1 MAGQPWT
8 PQPGP
13 GLEAYRPVVG
23 DRHID
28 ELHRLAATLRGK
40 RVQHVNATR
49 VGGGVAEILNRMVP
63 LMSEL
68 GLDASW
74 DVLRGEDEFYRVTK
88 SFHNAIQGDPIEITS
103 ADYQVFLKWNRINA
117 KEIDLHGDVVVLH
130 DPQPCAMVENRRG
143 DGQKYVWR
151 CHIDAS
157 APHRGLWSFLEK
169 YIRLYDASLFS
180 APQFTGRLPI
190 PQYLVAPA
198 IDPLSDKNRPLSEEQ
213 ISKVCEQHG
222 IDRTR
227 PILTQVSRFD
237 RFKDPVGVIEMYKL
251 IKETNDCQLV
261 LAGGGASDDPEGAQV
276 LAEVR
281 EAAGNDP
288 DLHVLL
294 LPNDAHLEINA
305 LQRAST
311 IVIQKSTKE
320 GFGLTVSEA
329 LWKGKPVIGGA
340 TGGIPLQ
347 ILDGLNG
354 YLINSPE
361 GAAFRC
367 RFLLNHPEVAA
378 EMGRRGIEQVRQ
390 NFLLTRNLRDYLLIM
405 QCTMTNDRTITLV
418 VTEVSATERRR
429 LRRSSLEPAG
439 SARW

>member
-1 MAGQPWT
+1 MAWQPS
-8 PQPGP
+8 PGP
-13 GLEAYRPVVG
+13 GLDAYRPVVG
-23 DRHID
+23 DRHIE
-28 ELHRLAATLRGK
+28 ELFRLAATLRGK

-49 VGGGVAEILNRMVP
+49 AGGGVAEILNRLVP
-63 LMSEL
+63 LMREL
-68 GLDASW
+68 GLEASW
-74 DVLRGEDEFYRVTK
+74 DVLRGEDEFYKVTK
-88 SFHNAIQGDPIEITS
+88 SFHNAIQGDPIDLTG
-103 ADYQVFLKWNRINA
+103 ADYEVFLKWNRINGQ
-117 KEIDLHGDVVVLH
+117 EIDLHGDLVVLH
-130 DPQPCAMVENRRG
+130 DPQPCAMIDKRRPG
-143 DGQKYVWR
+143 GQRYAWR

-157 APHRGLWSFLEK
+157 APHRGLWTFLEK
-169 YIRLYDASLFS
+169 FIRRYDASLFS

-198 IDPLSDKNRPLSEEQ
+198 IDPLSDKNRPLTEDQ
-213 ISKVCEQHG
+213 VNQVCERHG

-227 PILTQVSRFD
+227 PIITQVSRFD
-237 RFKDPVGVIEMYKL
+237 RFKDPLGVIKTYHL
-251 IKETNDCQLV
+251 VKETNDCQLV

-288 DLHVLL
+288 DLKVLM

-311 IVIQKSTKE
+311 IVLQKSLRE

-347 ILDGLNG
+347 ILDGVTG
-354 YLINSPE
+354 YLVNSPE
-361 GAAFRC
+361 GAAFRL

-405 QCTMTNDRTITLV
+405 HCSLNPSRSLTI
-418 VTEVSATERRR
+418 
-429 LRRSSLEPAG
+429 
-439 SARW
+439 